1 MKNRLTA
8 IFLALVIAFSLFA
21 SCSSAPESEKTEQDP
36 KENSNEAD
44 NKEAAKQTG
53 YVFAELNCNGEDFTI
68 LNTINEWEFYSDII
82 FENMTGEVLDD
93 AIYTRTRLLEEKF
106 NVNIKEV
113 SAQVVS
119 EVASKL
125 RNAVLADENIYDVS
139 FCPISESGQLI
150 SLNMLYD
157 LNGVQGL
164 NLGEN
169 WWNQSIMENI
179 TITSSKSVYFA
190 FSDIHIFALQCAL
203 NLYINEK
210 MIENLGLEKPYG
222 IVRSG
227 KWTYD
232 KFYEY
237 MKAGA
242 QLNGDASFKWSD
254 SGNAVYG
261 YTSFLTGTKALLTG
275 SGEILAENSGDGMP
289 RLTVGHERF
298 YNVCDKIADMLS
310 RSNAG
315 GYEHANAYHTPYHF
329 EAMFANDRA
338 FMMGGELKAANSIR
352 AMETVFGILPIP
364 KYDETQTRYW
374 SYVNPIA
381 PALMIPVTN
390 ANLER
395 AGIII
400 DAMAYLSTKD
410 VMPVFFDVNVSQKQ
424 LRNEE
429 SIEMLQIIRDTLVLE
444 MGLAYGWTT
453 QMSEAI
459 VNALDLGKSDGI
471 ASIIEKQTDR
481 AQANIDAM
489 MELIEGAK

>member
-1 MKNRLTA
+1 MT
-8 IFLALVIAFSLFA
+8 FSLFA
-21 SCSSAPESEKTEQDP
+21 SCDGGAPESKKNGEDPEKTQPETDGG
-36 KENSNEAD
+36 KTEEKNE
-44 NKEAAKQTG
+44 
-53 YVFAELNCNGEDFTI
+53 YVFSELNCGGEDFTI
-68 LNTINEWEFYSDII
+68 LNTINEWAFYSDII

-93 AIYTRTRLLEEKF
+93 AIYTRTRMLEEKF

-113 SAQVVS
+113 PAQVVS
-119 EVASKL
+119 EVSTKL
-125 RNAVLADENIYDVS
+125 RNSVLAAEDIYDVS
-139 FCPISESGQLI
+139 FCPISDSGQLI
-150 SLNMLYD
+150 SQNMLYD
-157 LNGVQGL
+157 LNGLSGL

-179 TITSSKSVYFA
+179 TIGSSKSVYFA

-222 IVRSG
+222 IVKSG

-232 KFYEY
+232 RFYEY

-242 QLNGDASFKWSD
+242 QLNGDESFKWSD

-275 SGEILAENSGDGMP
+275 SGEILVENGGGMP
-289 RLTVGHERF
+289 RLTVGGERF
-298 YNVCDKIADMLS
+298 YNVCDKIAEMLS
-310 RSNAG
+310 RSSAG
-315 GYEHANAYHTPYHF
+315 GYESANNYHTPYHF
-329 EAMFANDRA
+329 EAMFENNRA

-352 AMETVFGILPIP
+352 AMETAFGILPIP

-390 ANLER
+390 NRVER
-395 AGIII
+395 AAVII

-459 VNALDLGKSDGI
+459 VNVLDTGKSDTI

-481 AQANIDAM
+481 VRADMEAM
-489 MELIEGAK
+489 MEQIEGVK